1 MSATCRKTWRCSTA
15 PLPRTS
21 PASRSR
27 PTVGAII
34 AAAKAADVHERSIL
48 RLPEGYET
56 RLGPGGLA
64 MSAGQRQRIALA
76 RALYRDPFLIVL
88 DEPNSNLDAEGESRA
103 HPGIVGVRNRGG
115 IAIVIAH
122 RPSALAAVDMVGV
135 MGVGQLTAFGPKDE
149 VLKKVLKKPSI
160 ERVMSSGEPVAKVAA
175 FPQPAAPV
183 EPMLPAGS
191 DFGLRR
197 RLIAGLIVAG
207 FLVFGVGSWAAVA
220 ALSGAVIASGL
231 IVVDSNSKKVQ
242 HPSGGVVGEILVKNG
257 DAVAAND
264 ILLRLDD
271 TQTRAALGIV
281 VSQLVE
287 LTGRKARLMAERDD
301 APEIEFPADFASI
314 APDASRVAAGERRLF
329 EARRKTT
336 AGQKAQHRERIEQ
349 LRHEVTGLSSQRDA
363 KARELGLVREE
374 LARLTDMYRRNLLP
388 VTRVLAMQSEEARID
403 GEHGALVAQIARAS
417 GQIGEIELQ
426 ILSIDQ
432 TLQSD
437 AQKELREIEG
447 RIAELSERRVAAED
461 QLKRID
467 LAGAHRRHVCM
478 SSAST
483 PSAVSSPKA
492 KR

>member
-1 MSATCRKTWRCSTA
+1 
-15 PLPRTS
+15 
-21 PASRSR
+21 
-27 PTVGAII
+27 
-34 AAAKAADVHERSIL
+34 
-48 RLPEGYET
+48 
-56 RLGPGGLA
+56 
-64 MSAGQRQRIALA
+64 
-76 RALYRDPFLIVL
+76 
-88 DEPNSNLDAEGESRA
+88 
-103 HPGIVGVRNRGG
+103 
-115 IAIVIAH
+115 
-122 RPSALAAVDMVGV
+122 
-135 MGVGQLTAFGPKDE
+135 
-149 VLKKVLKKPSI
+149 
-160 ERVMSSGEPVAKVAA
+160 MSSGEPVGKVAA

-191 DFGLRR
+191 DFGLKR

-207 FLVFGVGSWAAVA
+207 FLVFGVGSWAAIA
-220 ALSGAVIASGL
+220 TLSGAVIASGL

-264 ILLRLDD
+264 VLLRLDD

-287 LTGRKARLMAERDD
+287 LIGRKARLMAERDD

-314 APDASRVAAGERRLF
+314 APDAGRVAAGERRLF

-363 KARELGLVREE
+363 KARELGLIREE

-388 VTRVLAMQSEEARID
+388 VTRVLAMQREEARID

-426 ILSIDQ
+426 ILLIDQ

-467 LAGAHRRHVCM
+467 LRAPIGGTVHELSIYTVGGVIAQGETLMLIVPNDDRLVIEVRVSPVDIDQLKLGQPSVLRFPAFNLRTTPEVHGKVTRI
-478 SSAST
+478 SADLTREAQTGQSFYVARVQADEAALAT
-483 PSAVSSPKA
+483 LGRKLVPGMPVEAFIETGQRTALSYLVKPFTDQLARAFKE
-492 KR
+492 R